1 MTPEQRA
8 TRAARIRELRQCGEL
23 DGFIAQAEQTYTE
36 ALLNA
41 QEPAERDRLW
51 LAVQVVRKFAQHLTE
66 AESAGRLTEHHAQEM
81 KRLRLAR

>member
-8 TRAARIRELRQCGEL
+8 VRGARIRDLRACGEL
-23 DGFIAQAEQTYTE
+23 DAFIAQAEQTYTE

-41 QEPAERDRLW
+41 QEPAERERLW
-51 LAVQVVRKFAQHLTE
+51 LAVQVVRKFKQHLVE
-66 AESAGRLTEHHAQEM
+66 AESAGRLSEHQAQEM